1 MWLEESYITGNLH
14 FVEMKNF
21 VIIGK
26 SHLQKPKMSCHSNC
40 FFFLIQKFEIV
51 DKEIESVVDKMV
63 NRTMMEELMGQI
75 SQEILDFGT
84 TAASNISDIAAA
96 METMTSSLQ
105 QTTEAD
111 SSKLRIDLDVL
122 KIKFKQLTGEA
133 EELRQTDIVLRSDL
147 VSI

>member
-1 MWLEESYITGNLH
+1 
-14 FVEMKNF
+14 
-21 VIIGK
+21 
-26 SHLQKPKMSCHSNC
+26 
-40 FFFLIQKFEIV
+40 
-51 DKEIESVVDKMV
+51 
-63 NRTMMEELMGQI
+63 MEELMCQI

-84 TAASNISDIAAA
+84 TAASNISDIAAD

>member
-1 MWLEESYITGNLH
+1 
-14 FVEMKNF
+14 
-21 VIIGK
+21 
-26 SHLQKPKMSCHSNC
+26 
-40 FFFLIQKFEIV
+40 
-51 DKEIESVVDKMV
+51 
-63 NRTMMEELMGQI
+63 MMEELMGQI

-133 EELRQTDIVLRSDL
+133 EELRQTDVVLRSDL